1 MSIVRAIVA
10 RRKVVNLALIYI
22 LAAVLASAVGQL
34 VLKKG
39 MGSMG
44 VLTLDAGHLGGI
56 LARIM
61 TNPYVLLGLA
71 IYACGTLFWLVALS
85 RVDLSYAY
93 PFVSFSY
100 VVMLVASWLLL
111 NEQIS
116 LLRIAGSAVVILG
129 VLLISRS

>member
-1 MSIVRAIVA
+1 MSLVRALVA
-10 RRKVVNLALIYI
+10 RRNVVNLALIYI
-22 LAAVLASAVGQL
+22 LVAVLASAVGQL

-44 VLTLDAGHLGGI
+44 ALTLGVGQLGGI
-56 LARIM
+56 LARIVAS
-61 TNPYVLLGLA
+61 PYVLLGLA

-93 PFVSFSY
+93 PFVSLSY

-111 NEQIS
+111 DEQIS

>member
-1 MSIVRAIVA
+1 
-10 RRKVVNLALIYI
+10 VNLALIYI

-44 VLTLDAGHLGGI
+44 ALTLDAGHLGGI
-56 LARIM
+56 LARII

-100 VVMLVASWLLL
+100 VVMLIASWLLL
-111 NEQIS
+111 NEHIS

>member
-10 RRKVVNLALIYI
+10 RRRVVNLALIYI

-44 VLTLDAGHLGGI
+44 ALTLDAGHLGGI
-56 LARIM
+56 LARII

-100 VVMLVASWLLL
+100 VVMLIASWLLL
-111 NEQIS
+111 NEHIS

>member
-1 MSIVRAIVA
+1 VA
-10 RRKVVNLALIYI
+10 WRKFVNLALIYI
-22 LAAVLASAVGQL
+22 LVAVLASAVGQL

-39 MGSMG
+39 MSSMG
-44 VLTLDAGHLGGI
+44 VLTLGTGQLGSI
-56 LARIM
+56 LARII
-61 TNPYVLLGLA
+61 TNPYVLLGLV

>member
-1 MSIVRAIVA
+1 MVA
-10 RRKVVNLALIYI
+10 WRKAVNLALIYI
-22 LAAVLASAVGQL
+22 LVAVLASAVGQL

-39 MGSMG
+39 MASMG
-44 VLTLDAGHLGGI
+44 VLTLDPGQLGSI
-56 LARIM
+56 LARIVA
-61 TNPYVLLGLA
+61 NPYVLLGLA

-93 PFVSFSY
+93 PFVSLSY

>member
-1 MSIVRAIVA
+1 M
-10 RRKVVNLALIYI
+10 NLALIYI
-22 LAAVLASAVGQL
+22 LVAVLASAIGQL

-44 VLTLDAGHLGGI
+44 ALTLDAWQLGGI
-56 LARIM
+56 LARIVA
-61 TNPYVLLGLA
+61 NPYVLLGLA
-71 IYACGTLFWLVALS
+71 IYACGTIFWLVALS

-93 PFVSFSY
+93 PFVSLSY

-111 NEQIS
+111 DEQIS

-129 VLLISRS
+129 VLLISHS

>member
-1 MSIVRAIVA
+1 M
-10 RRKVVNLALIYI
+10 NLALVYI
-22 LAAVLASAVGQL
+22 LVAVLASAVGQL

-44 VLTLDAGHLGGI
+44 ALTLGAGQLGGI
-56 LARIM
+56 LARII
-61 TNPYVLLGLA
+61 TNPFVLLGLA

-93 PFVSFSY
+93 PFVSLSY

-111 NEQIS
+111 DEQIS

>member
-1 MSIVRAIVA
+1 M
-10 RRKVVNLALIYI
+10 NPALIYI
-22 LAAVLASAVGQL
+22 LVALLASAVRQL

-44 VLTLDAGHLGGI
+44 ALTLDAGHLGGI
-56 LARIM
+56 LARIVAS
-61 TNPYVLLGLA
+61 PYVLLGLA
-71 IYACGTLFWLVALS
+71 IYACGTVFWLVALS
-85 RVDLSYAY
+85 RVELSYAY
-93 PFVSFSY
+93 PFVSLSY